1 MTHSV
6 VTTAITKYSTGLDH
20 YKSEAGKFGNLVS
33 QADVGDKSW
42 GLIGLIAKQT
52 YTGKLDELKQLLE
65 AMKSGVEAFQGKL
78 DKAAEIYDGHEKDAV
93 MTFGKFDAKI
103 DGPL

>member
-20 YKSEAGKFGNLVS
+20 YKSEAGKFGNLVG

-42 GLIGLIAKQT
+42 GLIGLVAKQT
-52 YTGKLDELKQLLE
+52 YTGKLEELKQLLE
-65 AMKSGVEAFQGKL
+65 AMKSGVEALQGKL
-78 DKAAEIYDGHEKDAV
+78 DKAAEIYDGHEKDTV
-93 MTFGKFDAKI
+93 MTFGKFGAKI